1 MILAYRIFTNIL
13 YPFLFILLYVRVI
26 LKGRSKRYKEKYLLK
41 KEKINNP
48 KSSLIW
54 FHAAS
59 IGEFKSII
67 PIIKEVNAK
76 KQTMNS

>member
-13 YPFLFILLYVRVI
+13 YPFLFILLFIRI
-26 LKGRSKRYKEKYLLK
+26 FLKRKIQKDIKKKYLLK
-41 KEKINNP
+41 TKKETYP
-48 KSSLIW
+48 KSNLIW

-67 PIIKEVNAK
+67 PIIKN
-76 KQTMNS
+76 